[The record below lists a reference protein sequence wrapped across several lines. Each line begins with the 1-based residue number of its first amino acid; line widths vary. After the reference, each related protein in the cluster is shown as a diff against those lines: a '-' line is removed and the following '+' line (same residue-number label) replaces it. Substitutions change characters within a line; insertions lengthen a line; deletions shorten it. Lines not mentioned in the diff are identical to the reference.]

1 MRKEYYKNDFA
12 CPLRLLDRDG
22 AEVLV
27 GGHDFT
33 AVFVTGSPAA
43 FHPAVGRQTSRYEAS
58 RVGGR
63 EVNCKV
69 GTDGRVTAVFD
80 NHRLPPGLLQCELTV
95 LVPDGTYPDGT
106 RRDVFTGPVGVLLSL
121 EQVRGG
127 GDPDGFLR
135 LAYAQGVVP
144 PNVELSPLPFTF
156 SYGGTTP
163 YNLEGIV
170 VYSTHYKRFYRDGV
184 VIPPRERGYNETSE
198 SGEVR
203 ASTKRLFVCGNKL
216 YRFAGRDFI
225 NVAIER
231 NPDQQFVRRAPSI
244 NAHPGLAYADRG
256 KIRLPQP
263 GCFAGDSIEISLE
276 GLYFKDDESG
286 RLLPLSSFAIFTY
299 TDGVSCDLTVEK
311 EGDKVVVTRTR
322 QVGGQI
328 EHGSHLWIEFGQPSS
343 YRGLSYLG
351 VKYDS
356 SGRKI
361 FYRGLR
367 SFPAARRKPDR
378 VILAEEV
385 KNYVR
390 FGGEGRG
397 SKHITFAYSCRGLRM
412 QMQVWAKT
420 RVRYRSIG
428 YGYYDDNGLT
438 HKYQWHWKDAG
449 GAIVCRKTCLVRV
462 RKRAMKGAWSDWCY
476 FHISP
481 FISGGIAESR
491 QKRT

>member
-1 MRKEYYKNDFA
+1 MRKEYYKNDFT

-170 VYSTHYKRFYRDGV
+170 VYSTHDKRFYRDGQL
-184 VIPPRERGYNETSE
+184 ISPEECGYNETTE
-198 SGEVR
+198 SGEIM
-203 ASTKRLFVCGNKL
+203 ASTKRLFICGNKH
-216 YRFAGRDFI
+216 YRFTGRDFV
-225 NVAIER
+225 NVETER
-231 NPDQQFVRRAPSI
+231 NPDQRLVRRAPSI

-256 KIRLPQP
+256 IIRLPQP
-263 GCFAGDSIEISLE
+263 AFRAGDSIEISLA
-276 GLYFKDDESG
+276 GLYWEEG
-286 RLLPLSSFAIFTY
+286 AEAPRPLSDLPIHTY
-299 TDGVSCDLTVEK
+299 TDKDSCDLTVEK
-311 EGDKVVVTRTR
+311 EGDKVVVTRTANCYGFPR
-322 QVGGQI
+322 V
-328 EHGSHLWIEFGQPSS
+328 SHLWIDL
-343 YRGLSYLG
+343 LSIDEKDGYIG
-351 VKYDS
+351 VRYDS

-361 FYRGLR
+361 FYRGHKHFPSAKYKVNQRFFVSEIQRLLR
-367 SFPAARRKPDR
+367 FYKDERGFKGCS
-378 VILAEEV
+378 LA
-385 KNYVR
+385 YV
-390 FGGEGRG
+390 G
-397 SKHITFAYSCRGLRM
+397 KGLRV
-412 QMQVWAKT
+412 QMQVWTKT
-420 RVRYRSIG
+420 RVRYRSID
-428 YGYYDDNGLT
+428 YGYYDDNGIT
-438 HKYQWHWKDAG
+438 HKYQWHWKDADG
-449 GAIVCRKTCLVRV
+449 VSFRRKTGLVRV
-462 RKRAMKGAWSDWCY
+462 RKRVIKGAWSDWCY
-476 FHISP
+476 FHVSP
-481 FISGGIAESR
+481 FIRGNVAESR